1 MLLYKEVSVLCYTLC
16 KWVRYGPVQL
26 RDRS

>member
-1 MLLYKEVSVLCYTLC
+1 MGT
-16 KWVRYGPVQL
+16 VQL